1 MKPLKFY
8 CIDSHNHV
16 HPGPD
21 GKFDQA
27 QADMLLKAADK
38 LGIDKLCVSVPLT
51 DPCPTPEEVRAA
63 NDVVLAAMAYS
74 DRFYGF
80 AFINPGFAKEAIAEI
95 DRCIVAGGMKGL
107 KMYHQYFICD
117 PIQRTVME
125 RAAEL
130 GIPVLMHAGKV
141 CDRES
146 IADQPRLSAAE
157 HFQRALEMFPDT
169 MLIQGHIG
177 GGGDWEWNLRVL
189 EEIKSPNYYIDLS
202 GSVIDRH
209 IARRT
214 VEAIGIDHVLF
225 ATDESFEEGVGKVL
239 DGEFSDGEL
248 EKIFHRNLET
258 IFERRTC

>member
-1 MKPLKFY
+1 
-8 CIDSHNHV
+8 
-16 HPGPD
+16 
-21 GKFDQA
+21 
-27 QADMLLKAADK
+27 
-38 LGIDKLCVSVPLT
+38 
-51 DPCPTPEEVRAA
+51 
-63 NDVVLAAMAYS
+63 
-74 DRFYGF
+74 
-80 AFINPGFAKEAIAEI
+80 
-95 DRCIVAGGMKGL
+95 
-107 KMYHQYFICD
+107 
-117 PIQRTVME
+117 
-125 RAAEL
+125 
-130 GIPVLMHAGKV
+130 
-141 CDRES
+141 
-146 IADQPRLSAAE
+146 
-157 HFQRALEMFPDT
+157 MFPDT

>member
-1 MKPLKFY
+1 
-8 CIDSHNHV
+8 
-16 HPGPD
+16 
-21 GKFDQA
+21 
-27 QADMLLKAADK
+27 
-38 LGIDKLCVSVPLT
+38 
-51 DPCPTPEEVRAA
+51 
-63 NDVVLAAMAYS
+63 
-74 DRFYGF
+74 
-80 AFINPGFAKEAIAEI
+80 
-95 DRCIVAGGMKGL
+95 
-107 KMYHQYFICD
+107 MYHQYFICD